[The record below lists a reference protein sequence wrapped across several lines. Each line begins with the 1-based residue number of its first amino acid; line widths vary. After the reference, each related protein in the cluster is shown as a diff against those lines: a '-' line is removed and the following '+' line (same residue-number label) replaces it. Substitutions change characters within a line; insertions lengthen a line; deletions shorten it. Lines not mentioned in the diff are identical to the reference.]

1 MSVAIRSWSLC
12 HSYPGGGGIA
22 DWEEQ
27 HWKRLYVGTTNY
39 CQSFL
44 RQRASHSLALLFDS
58 DWEEDGRISKRQNCK
73 EEGVDFLFGLAAL
86 TLLLGPMQAGRGC
99 W

>member
-44 RQRASHSLALLFDS
+44 RQRASHSLALFFLTVTGKRMGGS
-58 DWEEDGRISKRQNCK
+58 LKGRIVKRR
-73 EEGVDFLFGLAAL
+73 VL
-86 TLLLGPMQAGRGC
+86 TFCLG
-99 W
+99 